1 MDYGQRYIANFITL
15 FSDRENTMR
24 NQNEAGALPGLIR
37 LDSAR
42 EWPLLGQRQM
52 ALLRQI
58 AATGSITQAAKAVKL
73 SYKAAWDAVA
83 TMNNMAEQPLV
94 ASATGGK
101 HGGGS
106 RITEYG
112 LRQIQLYDAVEG
124 EYRRFLGRLGEKIHD
139 VDELVN
145 FMRRLMMQ
153 TSARNQFLGRVTG
166 LNVGP
171 INAEVGVDIGGGDH
185 MTALITRG
193 SVENLGLQE
202 GSEVYALVKA
212 SSVIIM
218 TGAEK
223 LKLSARNQLRGTVSD
238 CKKGAVNGEVTLQL
252 AGGKTVTATITN
264 ASIDGLALKE
274 GDAAVAVIKSSS
286 VILGVGL

>member
-1 MDYGQRYIANFITL
+1 MR
-15 FSDRENTMR
+15 DR
-24 NQNEAGALPGLIR
+24 NEALAWPGLM
-37 LDSAR
+37 
-42 EWPLLGQRQM
+42 PLGQLQDRPVLGQRQM

-58 AATGSITQAAKAVKL
+58 AATGSITRAARAVEL
-73 SYKAAWDAVA
+73 SYKAAWDAVNA
-83 TMNNMAEQPLV
+83 MNNMAEQPLV
-94 ASATGGK
+94 TSATGGK

-106 RITEYG
+106 RLTEYG
-112 LRQIQLYDAVEG
+112 LRQIQLYDIVES
-124 EYRRFLGRLGEKIHD
+124 EYRRFFARLNEKVHD
-139 VDELVN
+139 ADELAN

-171 INAEVGVDIGGGDH
+171 INAEVGVDIGGDDH
-185 MTALITRG
+185 ITALITRG

-202 GSEVYALVKA
+202 GSEVFALIKA

-223 LKLSARNQLRGTVSD
+223 MKLSARNQLRGTVSD

-274 GDAAVAVIKSSS
+274 GDPAVAVIKSSS
-286 VILGVGL
+286 VILGVAL

>member
-1 MDYGQRYIANFITL
+1 M
-15 FSDRENTMR
+15 TMVGNR
-24 NQNEAGALPGLIR
+24 NEAVGLLGLIPPNV
-37 LDSAR
+37 AR
-42 EWPLLGQRQM
+42 ERPLLGQRQM
-52 ALLRQI
+52 ALLREI
-58 AATGSITQAAKAVKL
+58 AATGSITQAARAVKL
-73 SYKAAWDAVA
+73 SYKAAWDAVNA
-83 TMNNMAEQPLV
+83 MNNMAEQPLV
-94 ASATGGK
+94 VGMAGGK

-106 RITEYG
+106 RLTEYG
-112 LRQIQLYDAVEG
+112 LRQIQLYDTVEG
-124 EYRRFLGRLGEKIHD
+124 EYRRFLSRLGEKVHD
-139 VDELVN
+139 VDELTN

-185 MTALITRG
+185 ITALITRG

-218 TGAEK
+218 TGPEK
-223 LKLSARNQLRGTVSD
+223 LKLSARNLLRGTVLD

-274 GDAAVAVIKSSS
+274 GDPAVAVIKSSS
-286 VILGVGL
+286 VILGVAL

>member
-1 MDYGQRYIANFITL
+1 MR
-15 FSDRENTMR
+15 DR
-24 NQNEAGALPGLIR
+24 NEAGALLGLIR

-42 EWPLLGQRQM
+42 ERPLLGQRQM

-58 AATGSITQAAKAVKL
+58 AATGSITQAARAVEL
-73 SYKAAWDAVA
+73 SYKAAWDAVNA
-83 TMNNMAEQPLV
+83 MNNMAEQPLV
-94 ASATGGK
+94 TSATGGK
-101 HGGGS
+101 QGGGS
-106 RITEYG
+106 RLTEYG
-112 LRQIQLYDAVEG
+112 LRQIQLYDIVES
-124 EYRRFLGRLGEKIHD
+124 EYRRFFTRLNEKVHD
-139 VDELVN
+139 VDELAN

-185 MTALITRG
+185 ITALITRG
-193 SVENLGLQE
+193 SIENLSLQE

-218 TGAEK
+218 AGDVK

-238 CKKGAVNGEVTLQL
+238 CKKGAVNGEATLQL

-286 VILGVGL
+286 VILGVAL